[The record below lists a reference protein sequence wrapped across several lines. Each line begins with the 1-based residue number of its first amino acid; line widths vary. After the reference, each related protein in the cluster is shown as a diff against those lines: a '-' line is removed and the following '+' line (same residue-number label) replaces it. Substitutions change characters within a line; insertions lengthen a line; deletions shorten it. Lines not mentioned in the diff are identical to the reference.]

1 MTEFMIQDAT
11 PRAKSIRYRLA
22 KRAWK
27 RGIANFFI
35 DDIPFS
41 FSTGQR
47 LATIITQCTD
57 LLHNSESP
65 ITVTELGAGL
75 GILSK
80 RLAALF
86 EETYSSKNITLEVSD
101 IEQDI
106 VDALA
111 KMPVFEPYKSLL
123 RFSKI
128 DGTNWVP
135 KSSIDMMI
143 AANLLD
149 SFDSSVI
156 EYKDGQFYEL
166 HVKATIPKDKVL
178 VDTTSYPPTVL
189 DSSAIKELI
198 FAEESERQTA
208 LLSRLTAC
216 ITEHYVAVP
225 FEKSA
230 ISHEEQEKI
239 KTFIKAENIEGPYR
253 FNYSPDIERLID
265 TFESHCAEKSIFCIF
280 DFGDTNTNYYEDC
293 HFTSYYGAS
302 MYFNV
307 AFPYIEYY
315 CKKKGLQFW
324 VSGNKSG
331 QSQVAIISK
340 GLSSN
345 EIHSLEST
353 LTREYLSEEIE
364 LSKSIQKLREKNDLE
379 AMVSLFGEQ
388 KEDIKQSYFLNILL
402 ATEYIL
408 QGYFDEPESI
418 LTELI
423 NDYGETALSA
433 YHALI
438 NLRYEMADYPRV
450 QELINKSNH
459 LIQYYSGIHHFSAL
473 TAAKGEDWTTFKKAA
488 LKSLA
493 TAPSKDGITWRHY
506 NTLLLLACQKDDL
519 SEGKALVSW
528 ILDTEKDYPS
538 LLPDY
543 LIKLAKDIH
552 EMLES
557 L

>member
-1 MTEFMIQDAT
+1 MSNYIIQDVT
-11 PRAKSIRYRLA
+11 PRKKSIRYTLA
-22 KRAWK
+22 KKAWQ

-35 DDIPFS
+35 DDVPFS

-47 LATIITQCTD
+47 LATIIKQCTD
-57 LLHNSESP
+57 LLYNNKNKNKNK
-65 ITVTELGAGL
+65 ITITELGAGL

-86 EETYSSKNITLEVSD
+86 EEKYNSRNITLEVSD

-106 VDALA
+106 VEALA
-111 KMPVFEPYKSLL
+111 KMPVFKPYKSLL

-128 DGTNWVP
+128 DGANWVP

-149 SFDSSVI
+149 SFDSSLI

-166 HVKATIPKDKVL
+166 QVKATIPKDKVL
-178 VDTTSYPPTVL
+178 VDTTSYPPLVL
-189 DSSAIKELI
+189 DSSAIKDLI
-198 FAEESERQTA
+198 FEAESERQTA

-225 FEKSA
+225 FEKSS

-239 KTFIKAENIEGPYR
+239 KAFIESENIKGSYR
-253 FNYSPDIERLID
+253 FNYSPDIEQLID
-265 TFESHCAEKSIFCIF
+265 TFESNCSEKVSFSFF
-280 DFGDTNTNYYEDC
+280 DFGDTDTNFYEDC

-307 AFPYIEYY
+307 AFPYIKYY

-340 GLSSN
+340 GLSTSEIQSLDSN
-345 EIHSLEST
+345 
-353 LTREYLSEEIE
+353 LTPKYLSEEIKT
-364 LSKSIQKLREKNDLE
+364 SKSIQKLREENDIDGMATL
-379 AMVSLFGEQ
+379 LQ
-388 KEDIKQSYFLNILL
+388 NQNDDIKQSYFLNILL

-408 QGYFDEPESI
+408 QGYFDEPENI
-418 LTELI
+418 LNKLI

-450 QELINKSNH
+450 QELLNKSKH
-459 LIQYYSGIHHFSAL
+459 LTQYYSGIHHFSAL
-473 TAAKGEDWTTFKKAA
+473 TAAKCEDWPAFKKSA

-493 TAPSKDGITWRHY
+493 TASSEDGIIWRHY
-506 NTLLLLACQKDDL
+506 NTLYSCMPK
-519 SEGKALVSW
+519 G
-528 ILDTEKDYPS
+528 
-538 LLPDY
+538 
-543 LIKLAKDIH
+543 
-552 EMLES
+552 
-557 L
+557 